1 MNEPLVRTRSPSIRS
16 TFRRWLGSFLFYYPV
31 TLAGSL
37 LLAAALYLLGRS
49 LAQENPYGVLLGL
62 LALLVLAAL
71 SVTARLQAKAYWR
84 RQVHWH
90 WDSSVALYA
99 RRAGLTQALITDS
112 LRTLPFFRVHFAIRG
127 TLRVGRKADLRIQ
140 REVSFAQGTRHPISL
155 YFPLCGLFTCAG
167 RFVVRDIFGLSRA
180 RFGEEI
186 FRKLAVQ
193 PASFTQK
200 SIPVPEPSVGFEETS
215 RKRSSEE
222 EKYYMREYLPGDRFR
237 DINWKVSSRL
247 DELITRISPVTQEKT
262 TILPVV
268 FRNFRDREAA
278 NLDSIMHLNILKS
291 WLMAF
296 LRSMNQEHP
305 EMHFRITSGAGDWL
319 LQSDEDIERFGWE
332 LPGVFFQR
340 EAGSVFQTP
349 TEEELFV
356 FSTAFDRGLPAFL
369 SSQAQARQYVFRT
382 TAAEAG
388 EERESTTVVLFQLG
402 CACLPGS
409 WVLRKEPGLKAPR
422 VPSPTFGRLEE
433 EALSVR
439 VL

>member
-1 MNEPLVRTRSPSIRS
+1 MNEPLVRTRNPSIRS
-16 TFRRWLGSFLFYYPV
+16 TFRRWLESFLFYYPL

-37 LLAAALYLLGRS
+37 LLVAALYLLGRG
-49 LAQENPYGVLLGL
+49 LAQENSYGVLLAL
-62 LALLVLAAL
+62 LALLVLTAL
-71 SVTARLQAKAYWR
+71 SVTARLQANTFRR
-84 RQVHWH
+84 RQAHWH

-99 RRAGLTQALITDS
+99 RRAGLSQALITDS
-112 LRTLPFFRVHFAIRG
+112 MRTLPFFRVHFAVRG
-127 TLRVGRKADLRIQ
+127 TLKVGRKAVLRIQ
-140 REVSFAQGTRHPISL
+140 REISFAQGTRHPIGV
-155 YFPLCGLFTCAG
+155 YFPLCGTFACTGGFA
-167 RFVVRDIFGLSRA
+167 VRDIFGLSRA
-180 RFGEEI
+180 RFGEELS
-186 FRKLAVQ
+186 RKLAVQ

-200 SIPVPEPSVGFEETS
+200 SVPVPEPSVGLEETS

-222 EKYYMREYLPGDRFR
+222 EKYYMREYMPGDRFR

-247 DELITRISPVTQEKT
+247 DKLITRISPVTQEKT

-268 FRNFRDREAA
+268 FRNFREKERE
-278 NLDSIMHLNILKS
+278 NLDSIMHLNIIKS

-296 LRSMNQEHP
+296 LRTMKQEHS
-305 EMHFRITSGAGDWL
+305 EMHFQITYGAGNWL

-332 LPGVFFQR
+332 LSGVFFQR
-340 EAGSVFQTP
+340 EAGAVFQTP
-349 TEEELFV
+349 AEEEFFV

-382 TAAEAG
+382 TTAEAG
-388 EERESTTVVLFQLG
+388 EDGESTAVVLFQPG

-409 WVLRKEPGLKAPR
+409 WVLRKEPGLEAPR
-422 VPSPTFGRLEE
+422 VPSPTLGRLEE

>member
-1 MNEPLVRTRSPSIRS
+1 MNEPLVRTRNPSIRP
-16 TFRRWLGSFLFYYPV
+16 TFRHRLEGFLFRYPL

-37 LLAAALYLLGRS
+37 LLVAALYLLGRG
-49 LAQENPYGVLLGL
+49 LALENPYGVLLAL
-62 LALLVLAAL
+62 LALLVLTAL
-71 SVTARLQAKAYWR
+71 SVTARLQANAFRR
-84 RQVHWH
+84 RQAHWH

-99 RRAGLTQALITDS
+99 RRAGLSQALITDPI
-112 LRTLPFFRVHFAIRG
+112 RTLPFFRVHFAVSG
-127 TLRVGRKADLRIQ
+127 TLKVGRKAVLRMR
-140 REVSFAQGTRHPISL
+140 REISFALGTRHPIGV
-155 YFPLCGLFTCAG
+155 YFPLCGMFTGTG
-167 RFVVRDIFGLSRA
+167 RFAVRDIFGLSLA
-180 RFGEEI
+180 RFGEEAK
-186 FRKLAVQ
+186 RTLAIQ

-200 SIPVPEPSVGFEETS
+200 SIPLPEPSVGFEETS

-222 EKYYMREYLPGDRFR
+222 EKYFMREYLPGDRFR

-268 FRNFRDREAA
+268 FRNFREKERE
-278 NLDSIMHLNILKS
+278 NLDSIMHLNIIKS

-296 LRSMNQEHP
+296 LRAMKQEHP
-305 EMHFRITSGAGDWL
+305 EMHFRITSGAGSWL

-340 EAGSVFQTP
+340 EAGAVFQSP
-349 TEEELFV
+349 AEEELFV

-382 TAAEAG
+382 TTAEAG
-388 EERESTTVVLFQLG
+388 EDGESTAVVLFQPG

-409 WVLRKEPGLKAPR
+409 WVLRKEPGLEAPR